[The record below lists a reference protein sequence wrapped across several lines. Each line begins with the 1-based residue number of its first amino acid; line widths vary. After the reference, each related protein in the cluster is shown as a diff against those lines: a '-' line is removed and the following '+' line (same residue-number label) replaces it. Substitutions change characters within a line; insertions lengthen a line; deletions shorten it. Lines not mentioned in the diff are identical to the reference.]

1 MNLHARVYLALC
13 LTAFTFHAGRS
24 SATPSTPPDPASSP
38 GSVPVP
44 GTVSGTTEQP
54 SSPFSASG
62 SMSFATRYLF
72 QGIDYSNGKPV
83 LNPEADLSA
92 GPISAKLWVN
102 HDLDLGVSNEFDF
115 SVLHEW
121 KARKFS
127 FTTGYT
133 YLWYPHRDG
142 WDPSQEFYLEASRD
156 GVLNP
161 SLSVHYDFDAGMGT
175 YSTFGLS
182 HGFERHFGTISL
194 GANLFYQDHYYELS
208 GFPASEWNAHLEK
221 TFHHT
226 TVTPSLSRFVTW
238 RNGDFRDANAVK
250 SAWLF
255 SFSVA
260 RDF

>member
-1 MNLHARVYLALC
+1 MNRHARVCFALC
-13 LTAFTFHAGRS
+13 LAAAVFDAAAS
-24 SATPSTPPDPASSP
+24 SATPSTAPDAGQAP
-38 GSVPVP
+38 GSAPAP
-44 GTVSGTTEQP
+44 GAAAPEHP
-54 SSPFSASG
+54 SSPFAASG

-83 LNPEADLSA
+83 MNPEMDLSA

-115 SVLHEW
+115 SLLHEW
-121 KARKFS
+121 KAKKFS

-142 WDPSQEFYLEASRD
+142 WNPSQELYLETSHD
-156 GVLNP
+156 GALNP
-161 SLSVHYDFDAGMGT
+161 SLSVHYDFDAGRGT

-182 HGFERHFGTISL
+182 HGFERRMGTFSL
-194 GANLFYQDHYYELS
+194 GANFFYQDHYYGLS
-208 GFPASEWNAHLEK
+208 GFPASEWNAHFEK
-221 TFHHT
+221 SVHHT
-226 TVTPSLSRFVTW
+226 TVTPSVSRFVTW
-238 RNGDFRDANAVK
+238 SNGDFRDENAVK

-255 SFSVA
+255 SLQGS